1 MRFSKSFNVVGIH
14 CEGEVGNVIVGGLGQ
29 IPGESMLDKRN
40 FLAANRDWIR
50 KLILSEPRG
59 QVARNANII
68 LPSSHPD
75 ADAGYIILESIEY
88 PVMSGSNTI
97 CVATVLLETG
107 MVDVHEP
114 VTKLNLESPAGI
126 IPVECNLN
134 DGKVT
139 SVRFTNQPA
148 FVYELDAKVEV
159 EGLGT
164 FEIDVA
170 WGGMTYFIIP
180 AKKLGFEITP
190 DEARDICAV
199 MEKIKTAA
207 AEQITVTHPIHP
219 EFPGI
224 SVGVLAGPVEK
235 SGNDL
240 ISKNT
245 VVVSPGRLDRSPCG
259 TGTSARMAVMHARG
273 ELVVGCRTGINWYWR
288 PQPSPGPSFCRYKP
302 ASAQHVQWPAEWS
315 RPPSAGTGSSAF
327 PAGTFLGGAAAT
339 AGLESGTTCCWLAR
353 QWCWPAVAGDARG

>member
-40 FLAANRDWIR
+40 FLAENRDWIR
-50 KLILSEPRG
+50 KMILSEPRG

-68 LPSSHPD
+68 LPSSNPN

-114 VTKLNLESPAGI
+114 ITRLNLESPAGI
-126 IPVECNLN
+126 IPVECQVS
-134 DGKVT
+134 DGKVI

-148 FVYELDAKVEV
+148 FVYELNAKVEV
-159 EGLGT
+159 AGLGT
-164 FEIDVA
+164 FGVDVA
-170 WGGMTYFIIP
+170 WGGMTYFIIG
-180 AKKLGFEITP
+180 AKELGFEIVP

-199 MEKIKTAA
+199 MEQIKTAA
-207 AEQITVTHPIHP
+207 AQQIPVTHPIHP

-224 SVGVLAGPVEK
+224 SVGVLAGSVENIAGVK
-235 SGNDL
+235 T
-240 ISKNT
+240 SKNT

-273 ELVVGCRTGINWYWR
+273 ELEVGERFVHTSIIDSTFDCRIESTTTVGGKDAIV
-288 PQPSPGPSFCRYKP
+288 PSIAGQAWITEFSTMVLDPSDPY
-302 ASAQHVQWPAEWS
+302 
-315 RPPSAGTGSSAF
+315 
-327 PAGTFLGGAAAT
+327 PAGYRLTDT
-339 AGLESGTTCCWLAR
+339 WPKGLDFGL
-353 QWCWPAVAGDARG
+353 

>member
-40 FLAANRDWIR
+40 FLAENRDWIR
-50 KLILSEPRG
+50 KMILSEPRG

-68 LPSSHPD
+68 LPSSNTN

-107 MVDVHEP
+107 MVEVHEP
-114 VTKLNLESPAGI
+114 ITRLNLESPAGI
-126 IPVECNLN
+126 IPVECQVS

-159 EGLGT
+159 SGLGT
-164 FEIDVA
+164 FGVDVA
-170 WGGMTYFIIP
+170 WGGMTYFIIG
-180 AKKLGFEITP
+180 AKELGFEIVP

-199 MEKIKTAA
+199 MEQIKTAA
-207 AEQITVTHPIHP
+207 AQQIPVTHPIHP

-224 SVGVLAGPVEK
+224 SVGVLAGSVENIAGVK
-235 SGNDL
+235 T
-240 ISKNT
+240 SKNT

-273 ELVVGCRTGINWYWR
+273 ELEVGERFVHTSIIDSTFDCRIESTTTVGGKDAIV
-288 PQPSPGPSFCRYKP
+288 PSIAGQAWITEFSTMVLDPSDPYPSGYRLTDT
-302 ASAQHVQWPAEWS
+302 WPK
-315 RPPSAGTGSSAF
+315 
-327 PAGTFLGGAAAT
+327 
-339 AGLESGTTCCWLAR
+339 GLDFGL
-353 QWCWPAVAGDARG
+353 

>member
-40 FLAANRDWIR
+40 FLAENRDWIR
-50 KLILSEPRG
+50 KMILSEPRG

-68 LPSSHPD
+68 LPSSNTN

-107 MVDVHEP
+107 MVEVHEP
-114 VTKLNLESPAGI
+114 ITRLNLESPAGI
-126 IPVECNLN
+126 IPVECQVS

-159 EGLGT
+159 AGLGT
-164 FEIDVA
+164 FGVDVA
-170 WGGMTYFIIP
+170 WGGMTYFIIG
-180 AKKLGFEITP
+180 AKELGFEIVP

-199 MEKIKTAA
+199 MEQIKTAA
-207 AEQITVTHPIHP
+207 AQQIPVTHPIHP

-224 SVGVLAGPVEK
+224 SVGVLAGSVENIAGVK
-235 SGNDL
+235 T
-240 ISKNT
+240 SKNT

-273 ELVVGCRTGINWYWR
+273 ELEVGERFVHTSIIDSTFDCRIESTTTVGGKDAIV
-288 PQPSPGPSFCRYKP
+288 PSIAGQAWITEFSTMVLDPSDPYPSGYRLTDT
-302 ASAQHVQWPAEWS
+302 WPK
-315 RPPSAGTGSSAF
+315 
-327 PAGTFLGGAAAT
+327 
-339 AGLESGTTCCWLAR
+339 GLDFGL
-353 QWCWPAVAGDARG
+353 

>member
-1 MRFSKSFNVVGIH
+1 MQFSKSFNVVGIH

-126 IPVECNLN
+126 IPVECNVH

-164 FEIDVA
+164 FDIDVA

-180 AKKLGFEITP
+180 AEKLGFEI
-190 DEARDICAV
+190 R
-199 MEKIKTAA
+199 
-207 AEQITVTHPIHP
+207 
-219 EFPGI
+219 
-224 SVGVLAGPVEK
+224 GV
-235 SGNDL
+235 D
-240 ISKNT
+240 
-245 VVVSPGRLDRSPCG
+245 
-259 TGTSARMAVMHARG
+259 
-273 ELVVGCRTGINWYWR
+273 
-288 PQPSPGPSFCRYKP
+288 
-302 ASAQHVQWPAEWS
+302 
-315 RPPSAGTGSSAF
+315 AGTY
-327 PAGTFLGGAAAT
+327 
-339 AGLESGTTCCWLAR
+339 
-353 QWCWPAVAGDARG
+353 

>member
-1 MRFSKSFNVVGIH
+1 
-14 CEGEVGNVIVGGLGQ
+14 
-29 IPGESMLDKRN
+29 MLDKRN
-40 FLAANRDWIR
+40 FLAQNRDWIR

-68 LPSSHPD
+68 LPSSNPN

-107 MVDVHEP
+107 MVEVIEP

-126 IPVECNLN
+126 IPVECQVS

-159 EGLGT
+159 AGLGT
-164 FEIDVA
+164 FSVDVA
-170 WGGMTYFIIP
+170 WGGMTYFIIG
-180 AKKLGFEITP
+180 AKELGFEIVP

-199 MEKIKTAA
+199 MEQIKTAA
-207 AEQITVTHPIHP
+207 AQQIPVSHPLNP

-224 SVGVLAGPVEK
+224 SVGVLAGAVEQIAGVK
-235 SGNDL
+235 T
-240 ISKNT
+240 SKNT

-273 ELVVGCRTGINWYWR
+273 ELAVGERFVHKSIIDSTFDCRIESTTTVGDKAAIV
-288 PQPSPGPSFCRYKP
+288 PSIAGQAWITEFSTMVLDPSDPY
-302 ASAQHVQWPAEWS
+302 
-315 RPPSAGTGSSAF
+315 
-327 PAGTFLGGAAAT
+327 PAGYRLTDT
-339 AGLESGTTCCWLAR
+339 WPKGLDFGL
-353 QWCWPAVAGDARG
+353 

>member
-40 FLAANRDWIR
+40 FLAENRDWIR
-50 KLILSEPRG
+50 KMILSEPRG

-68 LPSSHPD
+68 LPSSNPN

-107 MVDVHEP
+107 MVEVHEP
-114 VTKLNLESPAGI
+114 ITRLNLESPAGI
-126 IPVECNLN
+126 IPVECQVS

-148 FVYELDAKVEV
+148 FVYELNAKVEV
-159 EGLGT
+159 AGLGT
-164 FEIDVA
+164 FGVDVA
-170 WGGMTYFIIP
+170 WGGMTYFIIG
-180 AKKLGFEITP
+180 AKELGFEIVP
-190 DEARDICAV
+190 DEARDICVV
-199 MEKIKTAA
+199 MEQIKTAA
-207 AEQITVTHPIHP
+207 AQQIPVTHPIHP

-224 SVGVLAGPVEK
+224 SVGVLAGSVENIAGVK
-235 SGNDL
+235 T
-240 ISKNT
+240 SKNT

-273 ELVVGCRTGINWYWR
+273 ELEVGERFVHTSIIDSTFDCRIESTTTVGGKDAIV
-288 PQPSPGPSFCRYKP
+288 PSIAGQAWITEFSTMVLDPSDPY
-302 ASAQHVQWPAEWS
+302 
-315 RPPSAGTGSSAF
+315 
-327 PAGTFLGGAAAT
+327 PAGYRLTDT
-339 AGLESGTTCCWLAR
+339 WPKGLDFGL
-353 QWCWPAVAGDARG
+353 

>member
-40 FLAANRDWIR
+40 FLAENRDWIR
-50 KLILSEPRG
+50 KMILSEPRG

-68 LPSSHPD
+68 LPSSNPN

-114 VTKLNLESPAGI
+114 ITRLNLESPAGI
-126 IPVECNLN
+126 IPVECQVS
-134 DGKVT
+134 DGKVI

-159 EGLGT
+159 AGLGT
-164 FEIDVA
+164 FGVDVA
-170 WGGMTYFIIP
+170 WGGMTYFIIG
-180 AKKLGFEITP
+180 AKELGFEIVP

-199 MEKIKTAA
+199 MEQIKTAA
-207 AEQITVTHPIHP
+207 AQQIPVTHPIHP

-224 SVGVLAGPVEK
+224 SVGVLAGSVENIAGVK
-235 SGNDL
+235 T
-240 ISKNT
+240 SKNT

-273 ELVVGCRTGINWYWR
+273 ELEVGERFVHTSIIDSTFDCRIESTTTVGGKDAIV
-288 PQPSPGPSFCRYKP
+288 PSIAGQAWITEFSTMVLDPSDPY
-302 ASAQHVQWPAEWS
+302 
-315 RPPSAGTGSSAF
+315 
-327 PAGTFLGGAAAT
+327 PAGYRLTDT
-339 AGLESGTTCCWLAR
+339 WPKGLDFGL
-353 QWCWPAVAGDARG
+353 

>member
-40 FLAANRDWIR
+40 FLAENRDWIR
-50 KLILSEPRG
+50 KMILSEPRG

-68 LPSSHPD
+68 LPSSNTN

-107 MVDVHEP
+107 MVEVHEP
-114 VTKLNLESPAGI
+114 ITRLNLESPAGI
-126 IPVECNLN
+126 IPVECQVS

-159 EGLGT
+159 AGLGT
-164 FEIDVA
+164 FGVDVA
-170 WGGMTYFIIP
+170 WGGMTYFIIG
-180 AKKLGFEITP
+180 AKELGFEIVP

-199 MEKIKTAA
+199 MEQIKTAA
-207 AEQITVTHPIHP
+207 AQQIPVTHPIHP

-224 SVGVLAGPVEK
+224 SVGVLAGSVENIAGVK
-235 SGNDL
+235 T
-240 ISKNT
+240 SKNT

-273 ELVVGCRTGINWYWR
+273 ELEVGERFVHTSIIDSTFDCRIESTTTVGGKDAIV
-288 PQPSPGPSFCRYKP
+288 PSIAGQAWITEFSTMVIDTSDPYPSGYRLTDT
-302 ASAQHVQWPAEWS
+302 WPK
-315 RPPSAGTGSSAF
+315 
-327 PAGTFLGGAAAT
+327 
-339 AGLESGTTCCWLAR
+339 GLDFGL
-353 QWCWPAVAGDARG
+353 